1 MITQK
6 NVNRMRITSR
16 VPFRTAIGKSLGE
29 GRAGVGEAEGIGSES
44 AGASGKGRGA
54 TTRGRR

>member
-1 MITQK
+1 M
-6 NVNRMRITSR
+6 VSER
-16 VPFRTAIGKSLGE
+16 VPFRIAMGKSLGE
-29 GRAGVGEAEGIGSES
+29 GRAGAGEVEGIGSES